1 MLGPGIYSPE
11 GLMGTGQTAL
21 GMAETEVLWFRG
33 RGCPKHAV
41 DHAPERGLPR
51 CTLAW
56 GLQGLPARSLED
68 WYYGMWWVSEESSP
82 EMQR

>member
-1 MLGPGIYSPE
+1 MLGPGIYTPE

-33 RGCPKHAV
+33 RGCPQHAV

-56 GLQGLPARSLED
+56 GLQGLPARSLGDVLRDVTASVVGIRGELT
-68 WYYGMWWVSEESSP
+68 
-82 EMQR
+82 